1 MKTLAELTAELVSIG
16 VSTELAQV
24 AAAKQYAALVE
35 MSEEAERERKKA
47 EEAAERERKKAE
59 EAAKRAADEAAGVD
73 LWCGVRCSGISFMGK
88 DEKGNAVKVIS
99 PGLTG
104 AKALEDGIG
113 LEPAKPGAKPKEGL
127 PVFYP
132 PKLWLMQKGSKPQC
146 LSQYEIAGL
155 VKAIDQ
161 HGTDKVVEILRQ
173 VGSVEAVA
181 AFEAAKKAGID
192 AGLYQDSNNKRNR
205 RK

>member
-16 VSTELAQV
+16 VSAELAQV

-73 LWCGVRCSGISFMGK
+73 LWCGVRCSGISFVGK
-88 DEKGNAVKVIS
+88 DENGKAIKIIS

-113 LEPAKPGAKPKEGL
+113 LEPAKPGAKPQEGL
-127 PVFYP
+127 PIFYP
-132 PKLWLMQKGSKPQC
+132 PKLWVFRKGCKPVS
-146 LSQYEIAGL
+146 LSQSELVGL
-155 VKAIDQ
+155 VAMLDQ
-161 HGTDKVVEILRQ
+161 HGTDKVIGLIREVA
-173 VGSVEAVA
+173 SPAAVA
-181 AFEAAKKAGID
+181 AFEAAKKAGVD

>member
-1 MKTLAELTAELVSIG
+1 MKTLEEMVQG
-16 VSTELAQV
+16 FLALGISPEHAKL
-24 AAAKQYAALVE
+24 AAAKQYADALKE
-35 MSEEAERERKKA
+35 QEEAKA
-47 EEAAERERKKAE
+47 AAQA
-59 EAAKRAADEAAGVD
+59 AADEAAGVD
-73 LWCGVRCSGISFMGK
+73 KWCGVRCSGISFMGK
-88 DEKGNAVKVIS
+88 DENGNAVKVIS

-113 LEPAKPGAKPKEGL
+113 LEPAKPGATPKEGK
-127 PVFYP
+127 PVYYP

-161 HGTDKVVEILRQ
+161 HGTDKVIGILRQ

-181 AFEAAKKAGID
+181 AFEKAKKAGID

>member
-1 MKTLAELTAELVSIG
+1 MKTLEEMTQG
-16 VSTELAQV
+16 FLALGISPEHAKL
-24 AAAKQYAALVE
+24 AAAKQYADALKE
-35 MSEEAERERKKA
+35 QEEAKA
-47 EEAAERERKKAE
+47 AAQA
-59 EAAKRAADEAAGVD
+59 AADEAAGVD
-73 LWCGVRCSGISFMGK
+73 MWCGVRCSGISYLGK
-88 DEKGNAVKVIS
+88 DENGNAIKIVS

-132 PKLWLMQKGSKPQC
+132 PKLWVFRKGSKPVS
-146 LSQYEIAGL
+146 LSQSELVGL
-155 VKAIDQ
+155 VAMIDK
-161 HGTDKVVEILRQ
+161 HGADKVLSLIREVA
-173 VGSVEAVA
+173 SPAAVA